1 MANKLIQDVSLLI
14 NRSETAQLSGQKSK
28 KINIPLLIIKHLAQN
43 DSSLNYIIDRVDY
56 FH

>member
-14 NRSETAQLSGQKSK
+14 NRRETAEQYGHQSK
-28 KINIPLLIIKHLAQN
+28 KINIPLIIIKHLAQN
-43 DSSLNYIIDRVDY
+43 DSTLSYIINRVDY

>member
-14 NRSETAQLSGQKSK
+14 NRRETAEQYGHQSK
-28 KINIPLLIIKHLAQN
+28 KINIPLIIIKHLAQN
-43 DSSLNYIIDRVDY
+43 DSTLNYIINRVDY